1 MDIVDIVDTVDAE
14 TDSGGQVIIKLKVEE
29 VMVVRKGM

>member
-1 MDIVDIVDTVDAE
+1 MDIVDIVDLE
-14 TDSGGQVIIKLKVEE
+14 TESGVQVIIILLVEE